1 MEENIIIIRYATKG
15 DYEAFNNLYLQCV
28 LLGGTGTPSNTKPY
42 VKENFKDECETN
54 IIVAEKNGELVGY
67 TLLNATDEPD
77 VIRISEMFT
86 TIFVRGTGV
95 GRKML
100 DFLES
105 EMKGSQFT
113 TLDLMSDFMET
124 DRIWERM
131 GFKSVNFTDQYRKV
145 VN

>member
-1 MEENIIIIRYATKG
+1 MEEIIIRYATQG
-15 DYEAFNNLYLQCV
+15 DYEAFNKLFTSCV

-42 VKENFKDECETN
+42 DKKNYKEECETN
-54 IIVAEKNGELVGY
+54 IIVAERSGELVGY
-67 TLLNATDEPD
+67 TLLNATDESD
-77 VIRISEMFT
+77 VIHISEMFT
-86 TIFVRGTGV
+86 ADSVRNTGV

-113 TLDLMSDFMET
+113 KLDLMSAFMES

-131 GFKSVNFTDQYRKV
+131 GFKSVNFSDQYRKV